1 MIEKG
6 KEKGYLTLVLHAHLP
21 YVRHPEYE
29 EFLEEDWFFEAL
41 TETYIPLTEVFD
53 RLIEDGIDFRL
64 TMSLTPTLI
73 SMMTDPL
80 LQYRYLRHLN
90 KLIDLASKEVERTRW
105 MPEFHELALM
115 YYWRFTRAREVYLE
129 KYNSNLINAFKRYQ
143 DLGKIEIITCAAT
156 HGYLPLMTNRDA
168 VRAQIIIAVNHYEK
182 HFGRKPRGIWL
193 PECGYT
199 PGIDEILKEAGI
211 RFFFVDTHGI
221 LFGTPRPR
229 YGVFAPV
236 YCPSTVAAF
245 GRDMESSKQVW
256 SAKEGY
262 PGDYDYR
269 EFYRDVGFDLDYDY
283 IRPYLHADGLR
294 VNLGIKYYRITGP
307 TEEKEPYKP
316 SIAREKAAIH
326 AGNFMFNRE
335 KQIEYL
341 HDFLGIKP
349 IIVSPYDAE
358 LFGHWWYE
366 GPEWLEFLL
375 RKVYYDQS
383 VFTLI
388 TPSEYLER
396 HPKLQ
401 VITPSMSSWGW
412 KGYNEVWL
420 EGSNDWIYPHIHM
433 MADRMV
439 ELANKFVSPDSL
451 TRRALNQAARELL
464 LAQSSDWA
472 FIMKTG
478 TMVEYAVKRTKDHV
492 ARFNKLYQDI
502 MSGRINESWLK
513 EIESR
518 DNIFPDLDYS
528 VYRTK

>member
-1 MIEKG
+1 MSD
-6 KEKGYLTLVLHAHLP
+6 EKGYLALVFHAHLP

-29 EFLEEDWFFEAL
+29 DFLEEDWFFEAL
-41 TETYIPLTEVFD
+41 TETYIPMIEVFD
-53 RLIEDGIDFRL
+53 RLIEDGVDFRL
-64 TMSLTPTLI
+64 TMSITPSLI

-90 KLIDLASKEVERTRW
+90 KLIDLAGKEIERTRW
-105 MPEFHELALM
+105 MPEYHELALM
-115 YYWRFTRAREVYLE
+115 YFWRLTRARQIFTERY
-129 KYNSNLINAFKRYQ
+129 YSNLIPAFKRYQ

-156 HGYLPLMTNRDA
+156 HGYLPVMLNRKA
-168 VRAQIIIAVNHYEK
+168 ARAQIEIAASHYEK
-182 HFGRKPRGIWL
+182 HFGRRPRGIWL
-193 PECGYT
+193 PECGYL
-199 PGIDEILKEAGI
+199 PGIDEVLKQAGI
-211 RFFFVDTHGI
+211 RFFFIDTHGI
-221 LFGTPRPR
+221 LFGSPRPR

-236 YCPSTVAAF
+236 YTPSAVAAF

-256 SAKEGY
+256 SAKQGY

-283 IRPYLHADGLR
+283 IRPYLHSDGNR
-294 VNLGIKYYRITGP
+294 VNLGIKYHRITGP
-307 TEEKEPYKP
+307 TDQKEPYKP
-316 SIAREKAAIH
+316 SIAREKAAAH

-335 KQIEYL
+335 KQIAFL
-341 HDFLGIKP
+341 HDFLKIKP

-366 GPEWLEFLL
+366 GPEWIEFLI
-375 RKVYYDQS
+375 RKIHFDQK
-383 VFTLI
+383 TI
-388 TPSEYLER
+388 KMTTPWEYLER

-412 KGYNEVWL
+412 KGYSEVWL
-420 EGSNDWIYPHIHM
+420 CGDNDWVYPHLHM

-439 ELANKFVSPDSL
+439 TLATQFPEADGI

-478 TMVEYAVKRTKDHV
+478 TMVEYAVKRTKDHI
-492 ARFNKLYQDI
+492 ARFDRLYHDI
-502 MSGRINESWLK
+502 TNWRINDQWLK
-513 EIESR
+513 EVEHR
-518 DNIFPDLDYS
+518 DNIFPDIDYRI
-528 VYRTK
+528 YRG